1 MLRVL
6 NHSGFQIE
14 LPNNLTVS
22 VMFGVHNDCERK
34 DTNEFFSRLD
44 QIQKKAFLYPDDTW
58 ISRNADV
65 ALCLTSESGKGGNT
79 WLRVPGY
86 RYYPGE
92 MSLKYVDAANVANI
106 IYVASKMNVKDINE
120 NRVKS
125 EKTQNSPKN
134 KLESC
139 TQEELNEL
147 VITKKAEEAR
157 WLNCNTKEDQIEYLL
172 GWPEFDPDPEVFH
185 ESRN

>member
-1 MLRVL
+1 MIKTSILVVA
-6 NHSGFQIE
+6 
-14 LPNNLTVS
+14 NNLTVS

-34 DTNEFFSRLD
+34 DFDEAIDRQVKVINKDFM
-44 QIQKKAFLYPDDTW
+44 YPDDTW
-58 ISRNADV
+58 QSRNADV
-65 ALCLTSESGKGGNT
+65 ALFLSSNNSL

-92 MSLKYVDAANVANI
+92 VTLKYVDAENVANI
-106 IYVASKMNVKDINE
+106 IYIASKMSVRDINE
-120 NRVKS
+120 NKIES
-125 EKTQNSPKN
+125 KKTPNSPKN

-157 WLNCNTKEDQIEYLL
+157 LLNCNPKEDQIEYLL
-172 GWPEFDPDPEVFH
+172 GWPEFDPEH
-185 ESRN
+185 EE